1 MKAKK
6 FSKEWFESKLIQLK
20 KMQDGTFKRLTATKG
35 YKPINSNDKR
45 HSKKQQRIESLK
57 RLAKDK
63 GIKLGEL
70 WRGVLCQKKLYQE
83 VVGVGRKRY
92 NVKEGWS

>member
-1 MKAKK
+1 
-6 FSKEWFESKLIQLK
+6 
-20 KMQDGTFKRLTATKG
+20 MQDGTFKRLTATKG

-70 WRGVLCQKKLYQE
+70 
-83 VVGVGRKRY
+83 
-92 NVKEGWS
+92 